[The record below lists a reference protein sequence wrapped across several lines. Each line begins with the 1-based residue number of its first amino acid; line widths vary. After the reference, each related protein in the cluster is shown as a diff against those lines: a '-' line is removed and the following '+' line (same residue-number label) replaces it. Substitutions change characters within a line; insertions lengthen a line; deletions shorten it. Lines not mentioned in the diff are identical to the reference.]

1 MAPLPS
7 SCWTSTGCSTPSPLP
22 PAPTATAGTPSSPR
36 TTGDRPAA
44 WVDDAHT
51 EAGAA
56 WARSRTAPTLLLPSD
71 PARGLTADM
80 VTALHAWRAAL

>member
-1 MAPLPS
+1 M
-7 SCWTSTGCSTPSPLP
+7 TG
-22 PAPTATAGTPSSPR
+22 G
-36 TTGDRPAA
+36 RPAA

-80 VTALHAWRAAL
+80 VAALHTWRAAL